1 MVLCRHLV
9 DLWSLSPDAVRPHIE
24 RLGDLPDAGF
34 EVLRAESE
42 QAGLRFLRRLAD
54 DWASGVNRFHRPG
67 EALFAARMGDE
78 LVAVGGLNVDPYAT
92 TPRVGRVRHVY
103 VLSGYRRSGIGRQLV
118 AEIIGAARG
127 RFDSLRLSTANPD
140 AARLYERLGFRPSCD
155 DTHCTHVLE
164 LAARD

>member
-67 EALFAARMGDE
+67 EALFA
-78 LVAVGGLNVDPYAT
+78 
-92 TPRVGRVRHVY
+92 
-103 VLSGYRRSGIGRQLV
+103 
-118 AEIIGAARG
+118 
-127 RFDSLRLSTANPD
+127 
-140 AARLYERLGFRPSCD
+140 LGFRPSCD